1 MDYQPGGIDAH
12 AHCHRFLEQVVTST
26 ITRSLFDGRYSL
38 YEAKEK
44 GETVGGD
51 IGYDA
56 LGDPT
61 TDPGK
66 ILDGGAIRTFDRST
80 YLHSLAITATAESAL
95 RLTGTMQ
102 SIQPLASSGFG

>member
-1 MDYQPGGIDAH
+1 MTMP
-12 AHCHRFLEQVVTST
+12 HCHSVSEQVITST
-26 ITRSLFDGRYSL
+26 VTNIVFDGRYSL
-38 YEAKEK
+38 FEAKER
-44 GETVGGD
+44 GEAVGGD

-80 YLHSLAITATAESAL
+80 CLHSLAVTASAESG
-95 RLTGTMQ
+95 LTIELSKM
-102 SIQPLASSGFG
+102 